1 MDTSAGTKLKEVKK
15 KAECPQGERQ
25 IANGLAYTW
34 SRMKPSREPALP
46 TASGNLRTVVEG
58 DEVLQA

>member
-1 MDTSAGTKLKEVKK
+1 MDASAGTKLKEVKR

-25 IANGLAYTW
+25 IANGLAAYTW

-46 TASGNLRTVVEG
+46 TESGNLRTVVEG
-58 DEVLQA
+58 D